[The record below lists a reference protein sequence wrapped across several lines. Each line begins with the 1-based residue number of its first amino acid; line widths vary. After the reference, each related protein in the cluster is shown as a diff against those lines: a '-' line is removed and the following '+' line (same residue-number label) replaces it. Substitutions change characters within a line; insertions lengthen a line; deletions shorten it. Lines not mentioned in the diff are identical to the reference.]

1 MRDLSSAAPPRVAAS
16 AILPP
21 AAGNRSDLARGTAE
35 SLPASPLVRI
45 LGVMVFNF
53 LSYLAVGLP
62 LAVLPAFIHDQLG
75 YGAMVA
81 GAAISVQYLATLL
94 SRPHAGRL
102 ADSVGAKRTVLVGL
116 LSTTLGGALLLAA
129 AWLTAWPLLS
139 LIVIVGSR
147 LAIGFGES
155 WIGTGSL
162 MWATVSYTHLTLP
175 TTPYV

>member
-1 MRDLSSAAPPRVAAS
+1 
-16 AILPP
+16 
-21 AAGNRSDLARGTAE
+21 
-35 SLPASPLVRI
+35 
-45 LGVMVFNF
+45 
-53 LSYLAVGLP
+53 
-62 LAVLPAFIHDQLG
+62 
-75 YGAMVA
+75 MVA

-162 MWATVSYTHLTLP
+162 MWAMGRMNGEQSARVISWSGICTYGALAASAPLGVAISATAGFAWLGAAMAVIGGLGLSLIHI
-175 TTPYV
+175 